1 MVEAHRNQA
10 EYRPKSNSPPPTVKP
25 VPLLLYVGNTS
36 SPEQRE
42 YPPGATTGLFPHG
55 AGVLQG
61 HPLCLHHQHPQ
72 ATKPC
77 GHEYMLNFSSQCS
90 CPISGKIFLALAL
103 AQADAKLGDPHELVL
118 LPEGAWLVLTTT
130 RCALQRVFLCQSCH
144 FYCLSPGW
152 QHHLCEFQYFL
163 WHQNH
168 LYFQSL
174 CLTCLEQTELR
185 SKETVFCKELI
196 EWNHCSLFS
205 SPKVSARN
213 LGRN

>member
-77 GHEYMLNFSSQCS
+77 SHEYMLNFSSRCS

-118 LPEGAWLVLTTT
+118 LPEGLVGPHYHTLCPSESVPVSVLPLLLPFPWMTASSVRVSVLSLTSKPF
-130 RCALQRVFLCQSCH
+130 VFSEPMSH
-144 FYCLSPGW
+144 VPGANW
-152 QHHLCEFQYFL
+152 
-163 WHQNH
+163 
-168 LYFQSL
+168 
-174 CLTCLEQTELR
+174 TA
-185 SKETVFCKELI
+185 I
-196 EWNHCSLFS
+196 
-205 SPKVSARN
+205 
-213 LGRN
+213 